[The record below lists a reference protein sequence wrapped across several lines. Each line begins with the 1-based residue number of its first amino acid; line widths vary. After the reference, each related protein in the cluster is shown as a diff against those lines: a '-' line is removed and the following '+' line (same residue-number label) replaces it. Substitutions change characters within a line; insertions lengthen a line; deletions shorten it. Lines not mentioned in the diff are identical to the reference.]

1 MFHTERTLGVKSP
14 PLTVCPPVD
23 VAAGVATAVVAVFAV
38 FHGHAHGVELP
49 SAASPLAY
57 GIGFVI
63 ATGSLHL
70 CGIALGSLC
79 EQRGRAWL
87 VPAAGYAIAL
97 VGVFLLL
104 RAVGVTA

>member
-1 MFHTERTLGVKSP
+1 MDPFCGVKMFI
-14 PLTVCPPVD
+14 D
-23 VAAGVATAVVAVFAV
+23 VKVAFGAPIPADFAV

-97 VGVFLLL
+97 VGVFFLL